1 MEDKNMTRTPIP
13 INTERKLW
21 AESFGHCTNPGCG
34 TELFK
39 GGKKNADLAH
49 IVPYAQTKDNSFEN
63 LVAVCPNCH
72 RSADTSGNQEE
83 ILREWKNNQ
92 YETIRRIME
101 TKYESFEAMSKV
113 VRPILERNKFM
124 YENYYENADTSEHW
138 ELFEPEILANNEKLL
153 HIFEANMK
161 LFQGTVD
168 YYDSNTI
175 IAHKF
180 IGHVK
185 EFKETRGK
193 TISRIVLFPEEINSI
208 FGVSPVETNYEGNED
223 ASSLQNL
230 VRYLV
235 KEKRFI
241 KLDLGST
248 PPTLCYS
255 ENNKFIELRLNDRPR
270 VEQVY
275 WNTRS
280 YSPKTSE
287 IRLRNLTFF
296 TRWLNTRGFT
306 FSFPDITDF
315 SHIKINGKYNIRL
328 AFKYSLSGAD
338 VHRLCPPKGFYI
350 VNLHHF
356 MRSDCIS
363 DEARDLEHVFQV
375 KILSGI
381 EFYKYARKHLAN
393 P

>member
-1 MEDKNMTRTPIP
+1 MTRTPIP

-153 HIFEANMK
+153 HIFEANMN
-161 LFQGTVD
+161 LFQGTKD
-168 YYDSNTI
+168 FEGSNHQAALTL
-175 IAHKF
+175 
-180 IGHVK
+180 IGHIK

-193 TISRIVLFPEEINSI
+193 TIPRTVLYPETINSM
-208 FGVSPVETNYEGNED
+208 FGVSPTEKHYAQSVS
-223 ASSLQNL
+223 ALQNF
-230 VRYLV
+230 V
-235 KEKRFI
+235 KLLKQENRFI
-241 KLDLGST
+241 NLDFTTT
-248 PPTLCYS
+248 PPTLNYL
-255 ENNKFIELRLNDRPR
+255 ENNNRVALRLDDGPKVQQIYWDTRSYIPRKTELRL
-270 VEQVY
+270 E
-275 WNTRS
+275 S
-280 YSPKTSE
+280 L
-287 IRLRNLTFF
+287 IFF
-296 TRWLNTRGFT
+296 LSWLVKNGLS
-306 FSFPDITDF
+306 FSFPDNADLTRIE
-315 SHIKINGKYNIRL
+315 IKGKNGVIN
-328 AFKYSLSGAD
+328 FKLVYEYCLSAAD
-338 VHRLCPPKGFYI
+338 VHKLSPERGLHI
-350 VNLHHF
+350 VNLYNWN
-356 MRSDCIS
+356 SNGCIS
-363 DEARDLEHVFQV
+363 SEARSLESVYMI
-375 KILSGI
+375 KIFSRSQFFI
-381 EFYKYARKHLAN
+381 HARKHLTK